1 MAEKPEKRRR
11 PMPVPSKVLGSG
23 RREGSAAE
31 NAFNE
36 WLQRGLHNLYDDTAS
51 EPVPEELLR
60 LIAQDREK

>member
-1 MAEKPEKRRR
+1 
-11 PMPVPSKVLGSG
+11 MPVPSKVLGSG